1 MCINSEILGEKNQ
14 ECSESSELP
23 RKVIFSG
30 KHKMCINSEILGE
43 KNQECSESSE
53 LPRKV
58 IFRHF

>member
-1 MCINSEILGEKNQ
+1 MCINSEIFLSPEK
-14 ECSESSELP
+14 
-23 RKVIFSG
+23 
-30 KHKMCINSEILGE
+30 ILGE